1 MSDFFKGAFCVFRGI
16 ACFYKDRSL
25 WKYALKAWGII
36 LIVYIAVLRLIFYL
50 AGVLANY
57 WNARLADYPVF
68 LQKLL
73 SGSLTFAALLFS
85 VLLIL
90 TTVSTFF
97 EATGAF
103 FFDALTEDFEKKN
116 YHTVFK
122 KIPFKTQ
129 LSFVFQAA
137 AYGFNTFILLLLLL
151 IGGLF
156 LPLAGQVLLVI
167 LMGVRMG
174 YSLVFSPGFLRGQS
188 TEETI
193 AFFRSKRLA
202 LAGFGICVY
211 LLFLLPFSLPFLLPG
226 AVLGGSILYNRD
238 F

>member
-25 WKYALKAWGII
+25 WKYALKAWGIM

-50 AGVLANY
+50 AGVLADY

-68 LQKLL
+68 LQKIL
-73 SGSLTFAALLFS
+73 SGSLTLAAFLFS
-85 VLLIL
+85 ALLIL

-97 EATGAF
+97 EASGAF
-103 FFDALTEDFEKKN
+103 FFDALTEDFEKKRYN
-116 YHTVFK
+116 TVFE
-122 KIPFKTQ
+122 KIPFKNQ
-129 LSFVFQAA
+129 ISFVFQAA
-137 AYGFNTFILLLLLL
+137 VYSFNTFLLLLLL
-151 IGGLF
+151 LLGSIF

-167 LMGVRMG
+167 LMGIRMG
-174 YSLVFSPGFLRGQS
+174 YSLVFPPGFLRGRS
-188 TEETI
+188 TDETI
-193 AFFRSKRLA
+193 SFFRSKRLA

-226 AVLGGSILYNRD
+226 AILGGSILYNRD